1 MAIFSLLQVLGAPL
15 CLMFLVCIFFR
26 FRAARDYYG
35 AQEDCPSQATPLRFH
50 IPGDTSPSER
60 SALFHLSRGRTTLPR
75 VSLHPFLRPRA
86 GFFDLECVLQF
97 HHSESR
103 LADPVCSPNPRSGP
117 VVCEF
122 YSNLPFQVGS
132 TVFIWSRW
140 VDFGARAINWFYQL
154 REDDGKEYQRLFV
167 DTDFE
172 GLMQEL
178 TQGQGMWRRHPSTGE
193 FTTFSMIALMPVV
206 KVWYNFLSIK
216 IKP

>member
-1 MAIFSLLQVLGAPL
+1 MTTMAPKKTVPAKRHRSGST
-15 CLMFLVCIFFR
+15 
-26 FRAARDYYG
+26 
-35 AQEDCPSQATPLRFH
+35 SQA
-50 IPGDTSPSER
+50 IPPPPNDLHCFISREAEQLYHEFLCIHSFVPERGFLTSN
-60 SALFHLSRGRTTLPR
+60 AFFNFTIQNQGWQTLCAPPTLG
-75 VSLHPFLRPRA
+75 VA
-86 GFFDLECVLQF
+86 
-97 HHSESR
+97 
-103 LADPVCSPNPRSGP
+103 P

-206 KVWYNFLSIK
+206 KVWYNFLSVK